1 MLASIILSPYHTTL
15 AIRIMTDIT
24 IIVPQDIVQ
33 ALRLPPDSLQTE
45 LQCEL
50 ALALYGRGV
59 LSSGKAA
66 ALAGMTRW
74 QWEELLG
81 ARKIPRHY
89 TEEDLCIDSA
99 YGSCGQ

>member
-1 MLASIILSPYHTTL
+1 MHS
-15 AIRIMTDIT
+15 
-24 IIVPQDIVQ
+24 V
-33 ALRLPPDSLQTE
+33 SLQI
-45 LQCEL
+45 LFRQNCNASL
-50 ALALYGRGV
+50 ALALYGRAV
-59 LSSGKAA
+59 LSSGNAA